1 MCFEGACFKRSV
13 VQKIGLPDA
22 RFFIYWDDA
31 LYGYLASKITQP
43 ILIPDFVLS
52 RCREVPGQSI
62 GSVRQLNSTSDM
74 TRYYIT
80 RNRGYIAR
88 YFQVHG
94 DYNPVLFGVGTALTS
109 AKEIIRLI
117 LVDRAHFSSGL
128 SRLIK
133 GWKDAR
139 LIYKDATWRPQP
151 PLE

>member
-31 LYGYLASKITQP
+31 LYGYLASKVTQP

-94 DYNPVLFGVGTALTS
+94 DYNPVLFGVGTALTF
-109 AKEIIRLI
+109 AKEINSTHFGRQSAL
-117 LVDRAHFSSGL
+117 LVWPFSPYKGL
-128 SRLIK
+128 EGCTPYL
-133 GWKDAR
+133 
-139 LIYKDATWRPQP
+139 
-151 PLE
+151 